1 MANLDRGLKF
11 FEESMGSYIR
21 ETQVPFDIDRPLT
34 EQELEQTI
42 FYCKHDVEETMKVF
56 MQRKSDFEAYMGL
69 VKIACQGKALD
80 FKSTTLI
87 ISAKP

>member
-11 FEESMGSYIR
+11 FEESMGSDIR

-56 MQRKSDFEAYMGL
+56 MQRKSDFEAYM
-69 VKIACQGKALD
+69 
-80 FKSTTLI
+80 
-87 ISAKP
+87 